1 MGIKFLVTLITLI
14 CSQTLFAGVIVT
26 GTRIIFPSD
35 QQAVT
40 VQLAN
45 PLEVP
50 ALVQG
55 WLDNGDSKTIP
66 DANEVPFILT
76 PPLVQIEP
84 KKGQMIRIIAKDVD
98 QLPIVR
104 DSIYWFNILDIPPVA
119 TEKTDENKLQV
130 SIRTRLKLIY
140 RPVKLEMGQEKAFKA
155 LKFKYLSDSKEIRV
169 DNPSPYYINFYDL
182 DLKSEKQETF
192 VHTDPVMIAPYASDK
207 FKININFI
215 PVRVGVNLINDYG
228 SNQSYDYNIENIK

>member
-98 QLPIVR
+98 QLPKDR
-104 DSIYWFNILDIPPVA
+104 ESIYWFNILDIPPVA

-155 LKFKYLSDSKEIRV
+155 LKTEQKIESPIRCKWQ
-169 DNPSPYYINFYDL
+169 P
-182 DLKSEKQETF
+182 K
-192 VHTDPVMIAPYASDK
+192 A
-207 FKININFI
+207 
-215 PVRVGVNLINDYG
+215 
-228 SNQSYDYNIENIK
+228 

>member
-76 PPLVQIEP
+76 PPLFQI
-84 KKGQMIRIIAKDVD
+84 
-98 QLPIVR
+98 
-104 DSIYWFNILDIPPVA
+104 
-119 TEKTDENKLQV
+119 
-130 SIRTRLKLIY
+130 
-140 RPVKLEMGQEKAFKA
+140 
-155 LKFKYLSDSKEIRV
+155 
-169 DNPSPYYINFYDL
+169 
-182 DLKSEKQETF
+182 
-192 VHTDPVMIAPYASDK
+192 
-207 FKININFI
+207 
-215 PVRVGVNLINDYG
+215 
-228 SNQSYDYNIENIK
+228 